1 MYHSYQV
8 WEALEMMVF
17 LTELVEKDFEK
28 LVEAFPGQ
36 EDKYSD
42 VEDFVKF
49 RFFRLLCR
57 LPVFKAAQKSM
68 RKPKRTLY
76 T

>member
-42 VEDFVKF
+42 VEDSFVTF
-49 RFFRLLCR
+49 VVV
-57 LPVFKAAQKSM
+57 PS
-68 RKPKRTLY
+68 P
-76 T
+76 